1 MYLNSP
7 DELDALKRVEQD
19 VKKSMPL
26 LAAGKLDEA
35 DQLAQET
42 VAYCEKKVGR
52 ENVAFAS
59 ALTAW
64 ADIKGYRREFDE
76 CKRLGVQ
83 AVGICEKVLGLKH
96 WRTSFAAFQ
105 LAKWLWCAKE
115 AETTMWVLNKYL
127 AWLNSADIEELH
139 PIQQHV
145 RRQIEEWIKP
155 A

>member
-59 ALTAW
+59 AT
-64 ADIKGYRREFDE
+64 
-76 CKRLGVQ
+76 V
-83 AVGICEKVLGLKH
+83 
-96 WRTSFAAFQ
+96 S
-105 LAKWLWCAKE
+105 
-115 AETTMWVLNKYL
+115 
-127 AWLNSADIEELH
+127 
-139 PIQQHV
+139 
-145 RRQIEEWIKP
+145 
-155 A
+155 